1 MECDNQGFGAP
12 TEGEIVN
19 LAQYNFEQDMI
30 FGGAFIFKVKWAC
43 KLKK

>member
-19 LAQYNFEQDMI
+19 FAQYSEQDMI
-30 FGGAFIFKVKWAC
+30 FGGGFYFQSEVG
-43 KLKK
+43 L